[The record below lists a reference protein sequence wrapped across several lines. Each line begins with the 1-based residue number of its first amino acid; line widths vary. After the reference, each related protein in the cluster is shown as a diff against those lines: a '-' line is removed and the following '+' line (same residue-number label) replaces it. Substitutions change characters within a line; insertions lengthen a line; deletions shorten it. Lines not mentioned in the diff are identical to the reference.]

1 MDINPKASESNV
13 EILLENEKNAM
24 NKLIDLLWGVYIDL
38 GETPVDLGE
47 LHKATSEISIIFKGK
62 SIEDLLYH
70 HSHPFNE
77 DGFYSVSVLAKRHPN
92 PAEMLKELNYVI
104 NSISKNS
111 LFDEKTV
118 ESYKRPI
125 QKVIDFYDSLLQK
138 DMHV

>member
-1 MDINPKASESNV
+1 MDINPKPRENNG
-13 EILLENEKNAM
+13 EILLKNEKDSI
-24 NKLIDLLWGVYIDL
+24 NKLVDLLWDFYIEV
-38 GETPVDLGE
+38 GQTPVNLGE

-77 DGFYSVSVLAKRHPN
+77 EGFYSVSVLAKRYLDPDG
-92 PAEMLKELNYVI
+92 MLKELNYVI
-104 NSISKNS
+104 NSLSKNG

-118 ESYKRPI
+118 ESYKKPI
-125 QKVIDFYDSLLQK
+125 QKAINFYDSLLQK